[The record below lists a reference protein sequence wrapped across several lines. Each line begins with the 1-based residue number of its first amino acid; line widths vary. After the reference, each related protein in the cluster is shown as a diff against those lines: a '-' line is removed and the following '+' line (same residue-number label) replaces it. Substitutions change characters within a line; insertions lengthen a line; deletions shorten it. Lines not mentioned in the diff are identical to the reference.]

1 MSFLHITGLS
11 GGKKMAMLN
20 RLQMMKKDDL
30 IAVLMGGPGSEREVS
45 LASGKAVLKALQ
57 EAGYQA
63 VAVDVSDFSPTIPG
77 GTTLAFNV
85 IHGTFGEDGGL
96 QAYLEDLGIPY
107 TGAGL
112 ESSRIAFDKA
122 LSKEKF
128 VAAGVPTPK
137 SEILDC
143 SQGAKMPKMPVPFV
157 VKPPREGSSVGIHI
171 VKNVA
176 EAMAAIVD
184 ASRYSEQ
191 LLIEEFVEGREL
203 TVAIV
208 GDEVFPVIEIKPPAD
223 GWYDMAT
230 KYPWLSGK
238 SGGSEYLC
246 PAPLSEAE
254 RTLVQEV
261 AKKAHDS
268 LGIEVYSRV
277 DVLFN
282 SSGDPY
288 VLEANT
294 IPGMTESSL
303 LPKAAAQNGYD
314 FAAICV
320 RIAELSLAARS

>member
-1 MSFLHITGLS
+1 MLCGL
-11 GGKKMAMLN
+11 
-20 RLQMMKKDDL
+20 QDMKKEDL

-45 LASGKAVLKALQ
+45 LASGRAVLKALQ
-57 EAGYQA
+57 NAGYQA
-63 VAVDVSDFSPTIPG
+63 VAVDVRDEKPKIPA
-77 GTTLAFNV
+77 GTALAFNV

-96 QAYLEDLGIPY
+96 QSYLENLGVPY

-112 ESSRIAFDKA
+112 KSSRVAFNKA

-128 VAAGVPTPK
+128 VKAGVPTPK

-143 SQGAKMPKMPVPFV
+143 SQGVKMPELPVPFV

-176 EAMAAIVD
+176 EALAAISD
-184 ASRYSEQ
+184 ATSYDEQ
-191 LLIEEFVEGREL
+191 LLIEEFIEGREL

-208 GDEVFPVIEIKPPAD
+208 GEDVFPVIEIKPPAD

-230 KYPWLSGK
+230 KYPWLSGQ
-238 SGGSEYLC
+238 SGGSDYLC
-246 PAPLSEAE
+246 PAPLSEQETA
-254 RTLVQEV
+254 LVQSV

-282 SSGDPY
+282 SSGNPY

-294 IPGMTESSL
+294 IPGMTETSL
-303 LPKAAAQNGYD
+303 LPKAAAQGGYD
-314 FAAICV
+314 FTALCV
-320 RIAELSLAARS
+320 RIVELSLKK